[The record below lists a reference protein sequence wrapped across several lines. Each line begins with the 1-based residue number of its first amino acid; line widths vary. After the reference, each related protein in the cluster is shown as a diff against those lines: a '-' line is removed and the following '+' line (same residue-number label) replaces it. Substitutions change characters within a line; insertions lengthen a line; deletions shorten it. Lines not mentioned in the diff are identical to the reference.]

1 MDAIIGHSPF
11 MHRSGWRLLLAVAV
25 LMLAGAG
32 PVATL
37 PAKPAYAA
45 PADRWG
51 FALVDD
57 PTVPAWTNLNPAF
70 QATSPSSPV
79 VQGGKVG
86 TGRFQVRFLGLG
98 IGSRGIVHVTAVQKK
113 GNFCEIVRWFVMA
126 GPDEVVE
133 VQCFAPGGVPADTA
147 FTVLW
152 TLNATTVPSSAGTYA
167 SVHYGITGFLE
178 TFNSTGASVTAKPV
192 STGVTQVVFEKVGV
206 AGAGR
211 TGNLQVTAV
220 SRTGDPRRCKI
231 GGWDPSNADMVVNV
245 LCFDAAGNLV
255 DTEFTASY
263 HRERSVLTA
272 LGPPKYLGYVWSNA
286 LASSAAPQ
294 TNDNSVAGGF
304 GANVVWYPF
313 GDIEVQF
320 VTLHV
325 DEDTI
330 QVTAVGADP
339 NYCTIAKR
347 WLVSTTDIYMHAI
360 CFDPAGNIV
369 PEDAFITLTNR
380 S

>member
-1 MDAIIGHSPF
+1 
-11 MHRSGWRLLLAVAV
+11 MHRSRFLLAGLLGIGLSFA
-25 LMLAGAG
+25 
-32 PVATL
+32 ATVT
-37 PAKPAYAA
+37 PANAA

-51 FALVDD
+51 FARVDD
-57 PTVPAWTNLNPAF
+57 PTVPAWTSLNPAF
-70 QATSPSSPV
+70 QATSPASPV
-79 VQGGKVG
+79 VEGGKVG

-98 IGSRGIVHVTAVQKK
+98 IGSRGNVHVTAVHRR
-113 GNFCEIVRWFVMA
+113 GNFCEIVRWFVAA
-126 GPDEVVE
+126 GPDEIVE
-133 VQCFAPGGVPADTA
+133 VQCFAPGGVPEDTP

-152 TLNATTVPSSAGTYA
+152 SLNATTVPSTAGTYA
-167 SVHYGITGFLE
+167 SVHYGTAGFLE
-178 TFNSTGASVTAKPV
+178 IFNSTGAAVKVKPV
-192 STGVTQVVFEKVGV
+192 STGVVQVTFEKVGV

-220 SRTGDPRRCKI
+220 SRTGDPRRCKV
-231 GGWDPSNADMVVNV
+231 GGWDPSNADMIVNV

-263 HRERSVLTA
+263 HRERSVLTV
-272 LGPPKYLGYVWSNA
+272 LGPPKYLGYVWSNS
-286 LASSAAPQ
+286 LAASVAPQ
-294 TNDNSVAGGF
+294 TNYNVVVGGF
-304 GANVVWYPF
+304 GANVVTYPF
-313 GDIEVQF
+313 SDIEVQF
-320 VTLHV
+320 AKLHV
-325 DEDTI
+325 DENHI

-347 WLVSTTDIYMHAI
+347 WLVSSSTDIYMHAI